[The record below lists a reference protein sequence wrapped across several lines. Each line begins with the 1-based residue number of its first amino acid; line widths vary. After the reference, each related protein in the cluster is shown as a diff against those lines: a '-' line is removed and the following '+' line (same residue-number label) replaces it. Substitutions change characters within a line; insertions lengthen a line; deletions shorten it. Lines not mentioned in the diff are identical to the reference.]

1 MPTFSYKAYAR
12 DGRLETGEVSAASQ
26 RDALRIL
33 ESRGLLPSEAR
44 EASSATEKRAASFS
58 LGRAKIVPKDLSRLL
73 REMAVLLRADLPM
86 DQVFKL
92 ITRQPRPAPAKKL
105 VEEIAAKV
113 SSGALLSDALHK
125 SSISLPDFVPSL
137 IKAGEARGNLGPALH
152 DIADF
157 LDMQID
163 LRSSIRSALTYPM
176 ILVVA
181 AFVVLTIIMT
191 TLVPALMPLFEDAGA
206 EPPFMLTLI
215 SGAMSAAVDHAALLT
230 MGTVSVLGLLL
241 LARGNTRLKRQLDAA
256 RLRVPLI
263 GPVRQMTGLTFFA
276 KTLGTLLKSGVP
288 LVAALGIAT
297 DVVSN
302 QAMAAAFAKAIEDVK
317 GGRSLAQSLKETG
330 FATDTLLGFVE
341 VGENSGKLDEML
353 LHAASVL
360 DKEVKENVG
369 RAMALLTPA
378 LTVLIGLAV
387 GGLILSVMQAILSV
401 NDLSVR

>member
-58 LGRAKIVPKDLSRLL
+58 LGRAKIAPKDLSRLL

>member
-58 LGRAKIVPKDLSRLL
+58 LGRAKIALKDLSRLL
-73 REMAVLLRADLPM
+73 REMAVLLKADLPM

-92 ITRQPRPAPAKKL
+92 ITRQPRPTPAKKL

-113 SSGALLSDALHK
+113 SSGALLSDALYK
-125 SSISLPDFVPSL
+125 SSISIPDFVPSL
-137 IKAGEARGNLGPALH
+137 IKAGEARGNLGPALQ

-181 AFVVLTIIMT
+181 ALVVLTIIMT

-215 SGAMSAAVDHAALLT
+215 SGAMSAAVDHAALLS
-230 MGTVSVLGLLL
+230 MGTVSVLGLVF

-330 FATDTLLGFVE
+330 FATDTLFGFVE

-353 LHAASVL
+353 LHAAAVL

>member
-1 MPTFSYKAYAR
+1 
-12 DGRLETGEVSAASQ
+12 
-26 RDALRIL
+26 
-33 ESRGLLPSEAR
+33 
-44 EASSATEKRAASFS
+44 
-58 LGRAKIVPKDLSRLL
+58 
-73 REMAVLLRADLPM
+73 M

-105 VEEIAAKV
+105 VDEIAAKV
-113 SSGALLSDALHK
+113 SSGALLSDALHQ
-125 SSISLPDFVPSL
+125 SPVSVPDFVPSL
-137 IKAGEARGNLGPALH
+137 IKAGEARGNLGSALQ

-181 AFVVLTIIMT
+181 ALVVLTIIMT

-206 EPPFMLTLI
+206 EPPVMLTLI
-215 SGAMSAAVDHAALLT
+215 SEAMSAVVNHAVLLLA
-230 MGTVSVLGLLL
+230 GTVAMLGLLF
-241 LARGNTRLKRQLDAA
+241 LARGNSRWKRRLDAA

-263 GPVRQMTGLTFFA
+263 GAVQQKTGLVFFA

-288 LVAALGIAT
+288 LVAALGIST
-297 DVVSN
+297 GVVSN
-302 QAMAAAFAKAIEDVK
+302 QEMAAAFSKSIEDVK
-317 GGRSLAQSLKETG
+317 AGRSLTQALKETG
-330 FATDTLLGFVE
+330 LATDTLLGFVE

-353 LHAASVL
+353 LHAAGVL

-369 RAMALLTPA
+369 RAMSLLTPA